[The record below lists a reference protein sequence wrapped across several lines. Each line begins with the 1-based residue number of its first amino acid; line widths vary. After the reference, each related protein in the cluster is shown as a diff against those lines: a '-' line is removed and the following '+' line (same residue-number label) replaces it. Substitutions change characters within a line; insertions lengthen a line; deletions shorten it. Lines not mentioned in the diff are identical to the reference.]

1 MSQDNLWLKLLNQTS
16 KRSSTLES
24 TCIVV
29 GDRDV
34 GKTCFVDALAQQPH
48 SPSTDQPSLDLINYN
63 FVDLE
68 DSSIGVPSKIN
79 LWQVDQRTL
88 SFADDL
94 LQHLMNDPV
103 MLVIVLDVNQGEEAV
118 ASLKKWLGLLAPLI
132 AKHYNHLSS
141 DAAEKKKKQFLHY
154 LLTARVSKGSLLDS
168 TYEEGELSGRTR
180 YEVALDHFALPI
192 LVVGCKVD
200 LVDTN
205 NIVAMKSLRELQ
217 GYLRFLCL
225 EAGATLAFTSS
236 TSSSDGES
244 SISHLRRYILH
255 RLCPEQIAMDLKLQD
270 KLPYTFIPAGFD
282 TVDLIN
288 LSVSIKVEKEAL
300 RNYLA
305 SVQENL
311 KVTEKSTSSDF
322 LPPASF
328 ATIEAEQDWLQTLY
342 NTIAKFSAESATR
355 ASSNNLLE
363 AIQAEAEAPAAPAEK
378 KRPDPLIITNTGS
391 SREGM
396 PPTVPTPTSAL
407 APATKRASII
417 RTVAATDKKDVGD
430 FFKNLMETKT
440 VNKK

>member
-1 MSQDNLWLKLLNQTS
+1 
-16 KRSSTLES
+16 
-24 TCIVV
+24 
-29 GDRDV
+29 
-34 GKTCFVDALAQQPH
+34 
-48 SPSTDQPSLDLINYN
+48 
-63 FVDLE
+63 
-68 DSSIGVPSKIN
+68 
-79 LWQVDQRTL
+79 
-88 SFADDL
+88 
-94 LQHLMNDPV
+94 
-103 MLVIVLDVNQGEEAV
+103 MLVIVVDVNQGEEAV

-132 AKHYNHLSS
+132 AKHYNQLSS

-154 LLTARVSKGSLLDS
+154 LLTARLSKGSLLDS

-282 TVDLIN
+282 TADLIN

-300 RNYLA
+300 RHHLA
-305 SVQENL
+305 SVQVSV
-311 KVTEKSTSSDF
+311 K
-322 LPPASF
+322 
-328 ATIEAEQDWLQTLY
+328 
-342 NTIAKFSAESATR
+342 
-355 ASSNNLLE
+355 
-363 AIQAEAEAPAAPAEK
+363 
-378 KRPDPLIITNTGS
+378 
-391 SREGM
+391 
-396 PPTVPTPTSAL
+396 
-407 APATKRASII
+407 
-417 RTVAATDKKDVGD
+417 
-430 FFKNLMETKT
+430 
-440 VNKK
+440 